1 MLNLP
6 SWKFIVL
13 IVCFFLVINLFYT
26 CIYLLIGTDG
36 FTGMIASTQWQKF
49 KEVYFFS
56 TETFTT
62 VGYGRVNP
70 IGDGTNFVASIEAMS
85 GFLSFAVATGLI
97 YGRFSKPKSFL
108 VFSDHAVIA
117 PYQDKTALMFR
128 FVSYKDNHIL
138 TNVEIKVNIG
148 MQVEENNKPTFKFF
162 DLHLERSRV
171 DSLPMN
177 WTVVH
182 PIDQDS
188 PITGFSMED
197 MKAAD
202 VELYVLVR
210 GFDDV
215 YSASV
220 LKRTSYTYEEII
232 FNRKFKPMYRES
244 DDGKTTIVELHK
256 LNEHVEVK
264 K

>member
-1 MLNLP
+1 M
-6 SWKFIVL
+6 FVL
-13 IVCFFLVINLFYT
+13 T
-26 CIYLLIGTDG
+26 
-36 FTGMIASTQWQKF
+36 
-49 KEVYFFS
+49 
-56 TETFTT
+56 
-62 VGYGRVNP
+62 
-70 IGDGTNFVASIEAMS
+70 
-85 GFLSFAVATGLI
+85 
-97 YGRFSKPKSFL
+97 
-108 VFSDHAVIA
+108 
-117 PYQDKTALMFR
+117 
-128 FVSYKDNHIL
+128 
-138 TNVEIKVNIG
+138 
-148 MQVEENNKPTFKFF
+148 
-162 DLHLERSRV
+162 
-171 DSLPMN
+171 

-220 LKRTSYTYEEII
+220 LKRTSYTFEEII